1 MSPDGVTLNLIV
13 KELQEILIPARVER
27 IYQPEKQEIVLN
39 LRSSRKSRQLLIS
52 AQAENARLHLTT
64 QEKKNPLTPPLF
76 CAVLRKYL
84 EGSRLT
90 SIKQKGLDRV
100 VNLSFSRIAESG
112 EFQDVVLVVEIM
124 GKHSNIILLDP
135 SNRIIDGIK
144 RYSHALSRYREVL
157 PGHEYVAPP
166 SQKKVHPLD
175 LSEDRFF
182 QLMTDQPLEKSLEE
196 ILFQRIEG
204 LSPVLAKEVVLQAG
218 IEPELRLEYC
228 GEHELRSLW
237 LSILNFLFPLLNG
250 KMLDPVVVYQEKQPA
265 FYAPCPFIQYHG
277 LTQAHYSSVNEA
289 LDKFYQTRLEIN
301 TFQQSKAH
309 LSALIKNELSRLNKK
324 LLAQEQDEADAQ
336 KAMNYRLQG
345 EMILAHLHTI
355 DKGAR
360 EVTLPN
366 LYEPGSPPINVILDP
381 SLSAVQN
388 AQRLFHKYNKARDT
402 LKILQK
408 HKKDTTAEI
417 RYLSTVQFAL
427 EQADSLKEL
436 HEIQA
441 ELMEAG
447 YLASKEKN
455 KHKKKVQKKEAPQ
468 IKQIISQDGFTILI
482 GKNNKQNDYLTMRLA
497 KDEDYWL
504 HAKESAGAHV
514 VVKSKPGQEI
524 PPTTL
529 EEAAGL
535 AAYFSEARHSSKV
548 PVDCTKR
555 KNVSK
560 PTGARPGFVIYK
572 NYETFYVAP
581 KAPE

>member
-1 MSPDGVTLNLIV
+1 MSPDGITLNLIIR
-13 KELQEILIPARVER
+13 ELQEMLIPSRVER

-39 LRSSRKSRQLLIS
+39 LRSSRKSHRLLIS

-76 CAVLRKYL
+76 CTVLRKYL

-90 SIKQKGLDRV
+90 AIKQKGLDRV
-100 VNLSFSRIAESG
+100 VNITFSRIAESG
-112 EFQDVVLVVEIM
+112 EFQDLVLVVEIM

-144 RYSHALSRYREVL
+144 RYSHTLSRHREVL
-157 PGHEYVAPP
+157 PGREYVAPP
-166 SQKKVHPLD
+166 SQNKVHPLD
-175 LSEDRFF
+175 LSEDRFV
-182 QLMTDQPLEKSLEE
+182 QLMIGQPLEKSLQA
-196 ILFQRIEG
+196 ILFQQIEG
-204 LSPVLAKEVVLQAG
+204 LSPVLAKEIVLQAG

-237 LSILNFLFPLLNG
+237 RSLLNFLFPLLNG
-250 KMLDPVVVYQEKQPA
+250 KMLVPVVVYEGKQPV
-265 FYAPCPFIQYHG
+265 FYTPCPFTQYQG
-277 LTQAHYSSVNEA
+277 LTLTHCSSVNEA
-289 LDKFYQTRLEIN
+289 LDKFYQARLEIN
-301 TFQQSKAH
+301 TFQQTKAH
-309 LSALIKNELSRLNKK
+309 LAALIKHELSRLNKK
-324 LLAQEQDEADAQ
+324 LLAQEQDEAEAQ
-336 KAMNYRLQG
+336 KAMKYRLQG
-345 EMILAHLHTI
+345 EMIYAHLHTI
-355 DKGAR
+355 EKGAR
-360 EVTLPN
+360 EATLPN
-366 LYEPGSPPINVILDP
+366 LYEPESPPIKITLDP
-381 SLSAVQN
+381 SLSAAQN

-402 LKILQK
+402 LKSLQK
-408 HKKDTTAEI
+408 HKKETIAEI
-417 RYLSTVQFAL
+417 RYLSTIQFAL
-427 EQADSLKEL
+427 EEADTLKEL

-441 ELMEAG
+441 ELVEAG
-447 YLASKEKN
+447 YLHSKEKN
-455 KHKKKVQKKEAPQ
+455 KDKKKLQKKEAPQ
-468 IKQIISQDGFTILI
+468 IKQITSQDGFTILI

-514 VVKSKPGQEI
+514 VVKSKPGQEV

-560 PTGARPGFVIYK
+560 PAGARPGFVIYR
-572 NYETFYVAP
+572 NYETFYVNP

>member
-1 MSPDGVTLNLIV
+1 MSPDGITLNLII
-13 KELQEILIPARVER
+13 KELQEMLIPSRVER

-39 LRSSRKSRQLLIS
+39 LRSSKKSRQLLIS
-52 AQAENARLHLTT
+52 AQAENARIHLTT

-76 CAVLRKYL
+76 CTVLRKYL

-90 SIKQKGLDRV
+90 AIKQKGLDRV
-100 VNLSFSRIAESG
+100 VNLTFSRIAESG

-135 SNRIIDGIK
+135 SQRIIDGIK

-157 PGHEYVAPP
+157 PGREYIAPP
-166 SQKKVHPLD
+166 AQKKVHPLD
-175 LSEDRFF
+175 LSEDSFI
-182 QLMTDQPLEKSLEE
+182 QLMINQPLEKSLQE
-196 ILFQRIEG
+196 ILFQQIEG
-204 LSPVLAKEVVLQAG
+204 LSPVLAKEIVLQAG
-218 IEPELRLEYC
+218 MEPELSLEYC

-237 LSILNFLFPLLNG
+237 LSLQNFLFPLLDG
-250 KMLDPVVVYQEKQPA
+250 SMLDPVIIYEGKQPV
-265 FYAPCPFIQYHG
+265 FYAPYPFTQYQG
-277 LTQAHYSSVNEA
+277 LTLTHCSSVNEA
-289 LDKFYQTRLEIN
+289 SDKYYQARQEIN
-301 TFQQSKAH
+301 TFQQTKAH
-309 LSALIKNELSRLNKK
+309 LSALIKHELSRLNKK
-324 LLAQEQDEADAQ
+324 LLAQEQDEAEAE
-336 KAMNYRLQG
+336 KAMKYRLQG
-345 EMILAHLHTI
+345 EMIFAHLHTI
-355 DKGAR
+355 EKGAR

-366 LYEPGSPPINVILDP
+366 LYEPESPPIKITLDP
-381 SLSAVQN
+381 SLSAAQN

-402 LKILQK
+402 LKMLQK
-408 HKKDTTAEI
+408 HKKETIAEI
-417 RYLSTVQFAL
+417 RYLSTIQFAL

-436 HEIQA
+436 QEIQA
-441 ELMEAG
+441 ELVEAG
-447 YLASKEKN
+447 YIHSKEKN
-455 KHKKKVQKKEAPQ
+455 KDKKKAPKKEAPQ
-468 IKQIISQDGFTILI
+468 IKQIVSKDGFTILI

-504 HAKESAGAHV
+504 HAKDSAGAHV

-524 PPTTL
+524 PPSTL

-560 PTGARPGFVIYK
+560 PAGARPGFVIYR
-572 NYETFYVAP
+572 NYETYYVNP

>member
-1 MSPDGVTLNLIV
+1 MSPDGVTLNLIIR
-13 KELQEILIPARVER
+13 ELQEMLIPGRVER

-39 LRSSRKSRQLLIS
+39 LRSSRKSLQLLIS

-76 CAVLRKYL
+76 CTVLRKYL

-90 SIKQKGLDRV
+90 AIQQKGLDRV

-112 EFQDVVLVVEIM
+112 EFQDLVLVVEIM

-144 RYSHALSRYREVL
+144 RYSHTLSRYREVL
-157 PGHEYVAPP
+157 PGREYVAPP

-175 LSEDRFF
+175 LSEEGFL
-182 QLMTDQPLEKSLEE
+182 QLMIEQPFEKSLQE
-196 ILFQRIEG
+196 ILFHQIEG

-218 IEPELRLEYC
+218 IEPDLKLEYC

-237 LSILNFLFPLLNG
+237 LSLLNFLFPLLNG
-250 KMLDPVVVYQEKQPA
+250 EKLDPVIVYEGKQPV
-265 FYAPCPFIQYHG
+265 FYAPYPFTQYQG
-277 LTQAHYSSVNEA
+277 LSLIHCTSLNEA
-289 LDKFYQTRLEIN
+289 LDMYYQARLELN

-309 LSALIKNELSRLNKK
+309 LSALIKHELSRLNKK
-324 LLAQEQDEADAQ
+324 LLAQEQDAAEAQ
-336 KAMNYRLQG
+336 KAMKYRLQG
-345 EMILAHLHTI
+345 EMIFAHLHTI
-355 DKGAR
+355 EKGAR

-366 LYEPGSPPINVILDP
+366 LYEPGSPPIKIILDP
-381 SLSAVQN
+381 SLSAAQN

-408 HKKDTTAEI
+408 HKKETIAEI
-417 RYLSTVQFAL
+417 RYLSTIQFAL
-427 EQADSLKEL
+427 EQADSLKEI

-441 ELMEAG
+441 ELVEAG
-447 YLASKEKN
+447 YLHSKEKI
-455 KHKKKVQKKEAPQ
+455 KDKKKLQKKEAPQ
-468 IKQIISQDGFTILI
+468 IKQITSKDGFTILI

-497 KDEDYWL
+497 RDEDYWL

-514 VVKSKPGQEI
+514 VVKSKPGQEV
-524 PPTTL
+524 PSSTL

-560 PTGARPGFVIYK
+560 PSGARPGFVIYK
-572 NYETFYVAP
+572 NYETFYVNP